1 MKSFGY
7 PVVFDATHSVQ
18 MPGAGK
24 GVSGGDREMAPF
36 LLRAA
41 CAVGVDAIFLETHP
55 EPTKALSDSATML
68 PLSSLFPILELAVK
82 IFHIIRKSE
91 H

>member
-1 MKSFGY
+1 MKKFGY

-24 GVSGGDREMAPF
+24 GISGGDREMAPY

-41 CAVGVDAIFLETHP
+41 CAVGIDALFLETHP
-55 EPTKALSDSATML
+55 DPPSALSDSATML
-68 PLSSLFPILELAVK
+68 PLEALYPILTIALK
-82 IFHIIRKSE
+82 IFKLTKEIES
-91 H
+91 